1 MPVDAPY
8 TDVIE
13 LLCRREVDAEPVF
26 RPAHSDLE
34 VGRRRAARARADPRA
49 PKLEPGAPSEMSP
62 SRNRTL
68 VAGIG
73 GPASWRRTVIGLP
86 AVMATR
92 RSSVRGG
99 AGDACCFVVDAGG
112 VEVLVVGGRSAL
124 SS

>member
-1 MPVDAPY
+1 MPVDAPK

-13 LLCRREVDAEPVF
+13 LLRRREVDAEPVF
-26 RPAHSDLE
+26 A
-34 VGRRRAARARADPRA
+34 RRTVTWRSADDAPRVRAPIRARRSSNQAR
-49 PKLEPGAPSEMSP
+49 PSEMSP

-73 GPASWRRTVIGLP
+73 GPGELEAHGHRAPGGNGDPTQQCPRRG
-86 AVMATR
+86 
-92 RSSVRGG
+92 
-99 AGDACCFVVDAGG
+99 GDACCFVVDAGG